1 MGAFRGRWMMVG
13 AVTAVLLAGL
23 PGGRASARK
32 GPKVF
37 SARINARQ
45 LVAHGRRTFGTYDG
59 SIFLFAGSKPG
70 GLHGTTRAASFA
82 CIAIG
87 LDTSAFP
94 LTLTCGGDYAEERIK
109 GPVVKTWASLHGIQV
124 TIQSFDGTHA
134 SGTFAGSLE
143 ITSGN
148 AGPLAPAPVENGRF
162 SVAVSRSH

>member
-1 MGAFRGRWMMVG
+1 MGAFRARWVLAT
-13 AVTAVLLAGL
+13 AVTAVLSVGL
-23 PGGRASARK
+23 PGARASAKK

-45 LVAHGRRTFGTYDG
+45 LNAHGPRTFGTYDG
-59 SIFLFAGSKPG
+59 SIFLVAGSKPG
-70 GLHGTTRAASFA
+70 GLHGTTRAASLA

-87 LDTSAFP
+87 LDTAAFP
-94 LTLTCGGDYAEERIK
+94 LTLTCGGDYTETKRA
-109 GPVVKTWASLHGIQV
+109 VVKSWSSLHGVQV
-124 TIQSFDGTHA
+124 TLQSFDGTHA
-134 SGTFAGSLE
+134 SGTFSGTLD